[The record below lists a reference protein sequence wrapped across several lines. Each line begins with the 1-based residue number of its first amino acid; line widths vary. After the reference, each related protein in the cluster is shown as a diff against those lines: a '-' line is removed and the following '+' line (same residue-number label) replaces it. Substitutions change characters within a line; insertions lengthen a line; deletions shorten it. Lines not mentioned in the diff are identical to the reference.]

1 MEGLELVQELLREH
15 GMDIAPRHMDGGVLI
30 YDAKRQDMHSGG
42 SGCGCLSTILG
53 GYFVKR
59 MQAGELKR
67 ILAVGTGALLSASTP
82 LQKLSIPAVAHA
94 VCLEVV

>member
-1 MEGLELVQELLREH
+1 MAKMLPFVLVS
-15 GMDIAPRHMDGGVLI
+15 DF
-30 YDAKRQDMHSGG
+30 G
-42 SGCGCLSTILG
+42 SWG

-67 ILAVGTGALLSASTP
+67 VLAVGTGALLSASTP
-82 LQKLSIPAVAHA
+82 LQKLSIPAIAHA